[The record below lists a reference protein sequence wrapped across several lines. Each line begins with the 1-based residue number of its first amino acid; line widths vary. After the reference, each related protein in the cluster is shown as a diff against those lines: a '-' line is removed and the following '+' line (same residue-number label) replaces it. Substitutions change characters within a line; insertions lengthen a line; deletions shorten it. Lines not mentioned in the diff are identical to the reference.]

1 MKDLAKLFGLLAQGI
16 LTGKY
21 QPGKPLPA
29 QSRANSDAGKPFF
42 NKLVQRWM
50 SDDVLTVIQKLNPIA
65 IENNITLPQLAVA
78 WVLQNPA
85 VSSAIIGASD
95 PEQIRENVIASSVT
109 LSPEIMGQIDSV
121 LKGFIEYD
129 PSKTG

>member
-1 MKDLAKLFGLLAQGI
+1 
-16 LTGKY
+16 
-21 QPGKPLPA
+21 
-29 QSRANSDAGKPFF
+29 
-42 NKLVQRWM
+42 
-50 SDDVLTVIQKLNPIA
+50 
-65 IENNITLPQLAVA
+65 
-78 WVLQNPA
+78 A

>member
-1 MKDLAKLFGLLAQGI
+1 
-16 LTGKY
+16 
-21 QPGKPLPA
+21 
-29 QSRANSDAGKPFF
+29 
-42 NKLVQRWM
+42 M
-50 SDDVLTVIQKLNPIA
+50 SDDVLTAIQEIKPIA
-65 IENNITLPQLAVA
+65 QEINLTLSQLAVA

-121 LKGFIEYD
+121 LTGFAEYD

>member
-1 MKDLAKLFGLLAQGI
+1 MP
-16 LTGKY
+16 T
-21 QPGKPLPA
+21 

-50 SDDVLTVIQKLNPIA
+50 SDDVLTAIQKLNPIA
-65 IENNITLPQLAVA
+65 RENNLTLSQLAVA

-85 VSSAIIGASD
+85 VSSAIIGASN
-95 PEQIRENVIASSVT
+95 PEQIRENVIASSVK
-109 LSPEIMGQIDSV
+109 LSSEIMDEIDS
-121 LKGFIEYD
+121 LLIDFIEYD

>member
-1 MKDLAKLFGLLAQGI
+1 
-16 LTGKY
+16 
-21 QPGKPLPA
+21 
-29 QSRANSDAGKPFF
+29 
-42 NKLVQRWM
+42 M
-50 SDDVLTVIQKLNPIA
+50 SDDVLTAIQKLNPIA
-65 IENNITLPQLAVA
+65 QENHLTLPQLAVA

-121 LKGFIEYD
+121 LNGFIEYD